1 MSVLSETKKRF
12 MKIINKYNI
21 EKDKINVEIMGL
33 SPEEAIGKPGRND
46 FPLLIGN
53 EVMIQADYSGSL
65 GQAFTDHPGRFNGS
79 ILDILNL
86 ELDNNYHRAL
96 FISTVNA
103 VLRHL
108 NKAEN
113 TVHCRNQEPHKCS
126 IEMVNWIKQNSNAE
140 SVGIIGYQP
149 AITEEFSKIFGSEK
163 IRVTD
168 LNPKLIDK
176 YKNGIK
182 IWDGNVD
189 TKKLIKNSDLI
200 LVTGSSV
207 INDSIDSIIKTL
219 NEYNKEYYFFGN
231 TIAGAAVLANLPRL
245 CFCGH

>member
-1 MSVLSETKKRF
+1 
-12 MKIINKYNI
+12 
-21 EKDKINVEIMGL
+21 
-33 SPEEAIGKPGRND
+33 
-46 FPLLIGN
+46 
-53 EVMIQADYSGSL
+53 
-65 GQAFTDHPGRFNGS
+65 
-79 ILDILNL
+79 
-86 ELDNNYHRAL
+86 
-96 FISTVNA
+96 
-103 VLRHL
+103 
-108 NKAEN
+108 
-113 TVHCRNQEPHKCS
+113 
-126 IEMVNWIKQNSNAE
+126 MVNWIKQNSNAE